1 MATKLTPKTKASNP
15 VLPLETSSFRI
26 TEIEE
31 PSIRFSLTEWRGV
44 LRDIEVK
51 DKRQQ
56 IKLRPWFAF
65 GVFVLLLIQ
74 NLGIWFILVW
84 SLHTGQLESLEVIFS
99 TLIAGTLAQSYFILR
114 LITKKV
120 FGDIRYEHNHEAD
133 EK

>member
-1 MATKLTPKTKASNP
+1 MTKAPNP
-15 VLPLETSSFRI
+15 VLPSETSSFRI

-31 PSIRFSLTEWRGV
+31 PSSRFSLTEWRGV

-84 SLHTGQLESLEVIFS
+84 SLHTGQLESLELIFS
-99 TLIAGTLAQSYFILR
+99 TLIAGTLTQSYLILR

-120 FGDIRYEHNHEAD
+120 FGDIRYEHNHEKD

>member
-1 MATKLTPKTKASNP
+1 MATQQTSPTKAPNP
-15 VLPLETSSFRI
+15 VLPSETRSFRI

-31 PSIRFSLTEWRGV
+31 PSIRFSLAEWRGV

-56 IKLRPWFAF
+56 IKLRPWFAL
-65 GVFVLLLIQ
+65 GVFVLLLVQ

-84 SLHTGQLESLEVIFS
+84 SLHTRQLESLQVIFS
-99 TLIAGTLAQSYFILR
+99 TLIAGTLAQSYLILR

-120 FGDIRYEHNHEAD
+120 FGDIRYEHNHKKD

>member
-1 MATKLTPKTKASNP
+1 MTGQQTSTTKAPNP
-15 VLPLETSSFRI
+15 VLPSETRSFRI

-31 PSIRFSLTEWRGV
+31 PSIRFSLVEWRGV

-56 IKLRPWFAF
+56 IKLRPWFAL
-65 GVFVLLLIQ
+65 GVFILLLVQ

-84 SLHTGQLESLEVIFS
+84 SLHTEQLESLQFIFS

-120 FGDIRYEHNHEAD
+120 FGDIRYEHNHEKD

>member
-1 MATKLTPKTKASNP
+1 MAGQQAPTTKAPNP
-15 VLPLETSSFRI
+15 VLPSETRSFRI

-31 PSIRFSLTEWRGV
+31 PSIRFSLVEWRGV

-56 IKLRPWFAF
+56 IKLRPWFAL
-65 GVFVLLLIQ
+65 GVFILLLVQ

-84 SLHTGQLESLEVIFS
+84 SLHTEQLESLQVIFS

-120 FGDIRYEHNHEAD
+120 FGDIRYEHNHEKD